1 MGCEVIYAPK
11 LQSLPREGMRN
22 RSRSVVAGIP
32 LLPSSFLDT
41 QWVVRLLRLRIK
53 IAPFNDR
60 LSAFVR
66 PANLGR
72 VSPLSN
78 YGGHAVPELNLT

>member
-1 MGCEVIYAPK
+1 MHPNCSLP
-11 LQSLPREGMRN
+11 LPREGMRN
-22 RSRSVVAGIP
+22 RSRIVVAGIP
-32 LLPSSFLDT
+32 SSIFLDA
-41 QWVVRLLRLRIK
+41 QWVVRVRLLRLRIK

-78 YGGHAVPELNLT
+78 YGGHAVPVLNLT